1 MVAEGEGEGV
11 AYTLANNVSNIV
23 DETRRTLYSD
33 TRVSPVSSRA
43 LSERTATMPINTAAT
58 LEKWKRNAA
67 AATADIQ
74 RGVQSVTTA
83 PTQLAAQQV
92 NKYLTNVQ
100 DAVTSG
106 RYVNALNRVT
116 LQDWQNAMLNKGL
129 RNYTNGVQNISASAQ
144 KAMADQQQYA
154 EQVKNEIASMPKTT
168 EQDAEDRAIAA
179 IRKMRAYGKRS

>member
-1 MVAEGEGEGV
+1 M
-11 AYTLANNVSNIV
+11 
-23 DETRRTLYSD
+23 
-33 TRVSPVSSRA
+33 
-43 LSERTATMPINTAAT
+43 
-58 LEKWKRNAA
+58 
-67 AATADIQ
+67 
-74 RGVQSVTTA
+74 
-83 PTQLAAQQV
+83 
-92 NKYLTNVQ
+92 Q

-154 EQVKNEIASMPKTT
+154 EQIKNEIASMPKTT